1 MRHHID
7 VLGLMH
13 MVWGAFGVLAGLSLA
28 ILAIGTHA
36 ALLAGGAGATIG
48 AAPRAAVWLMG
59 VSAVLMIVFGA
70 AWFDTGRRLR
80 RREARARRRALA
92 LAIPNLLVIPF
103 GTALG
108 IYTFWVL
115 LNNDAR
121 TAFGWPLRGTS
132 V

>member
-13 MVWGAFGVLAGLSLA
+13 MVWGVFGVLTGVALIVLA
-28 ILAIGTHA
+28 TGTHA
-36 ALLAGGAGATIG
+36 ALAAEGSIG
-48 AAPRAAVWLMG
+48 AAPRAAVWLMAVTGG
-59 VSAVLMIVFGA
+59 VMLLFGEA
-70 AWFDTGRRLR
+70 CFLVGRRVR
-80 RREARARRRALA
+80 RLEARGRLAAIA

-121 TAFGWPLRGTS
+121 AAFGWPTRGPS
-132 V
+132 A